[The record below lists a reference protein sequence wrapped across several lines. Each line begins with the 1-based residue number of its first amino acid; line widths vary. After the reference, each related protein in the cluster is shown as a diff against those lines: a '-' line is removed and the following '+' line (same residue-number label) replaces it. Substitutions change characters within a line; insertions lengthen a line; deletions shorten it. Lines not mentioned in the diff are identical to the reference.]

1 MSDTTHPSREYLA
14 EHLPPVLNEFLR
26 SGIEEAHDLIRD
38 AREDTTSTY
47 ELDGI
52 TRHISAMMVD
62 DTGRLVVKTFGGDLF
77 LYRITLTE
85 L

>member
-1 MSDTTHPSREYLA
+1 MSDTTNPSRAYLA
-14 EHLPPVLNEFLR
+14 GHLPAVLNEFLS
-26 SGIEEAHDLIRD
+26 SGIEEAHDLISD
-38 AREDTTSTY
+38 ANTSDDSTY

-52 TRHISAMMVD
+52 TRHISSIMVD
-62 DTGRLVVKTFGGDLF
+62 DTGQLVVKTFGGDLF

>member
-14 EHLPPVLNEFLR
+14 EQLPAVLNEFLR
-26 SGIEEAHDLIRD
+26 SGIEEAHDLISD
-38 AREDTTSTY
+38 ANTHDDSTY

>member
-1 MSDTTHPSREYLA
+1 MTDTTLPSREYLA
-14 EHLPPVLNEFLR
+14 VHLPPVIQEALR
-26 SGIEEAHDLIRD
+26 SGIEEFNDLLTD
-38 AREDTTSTY
+38 ARDDPTSTY

-52 TRHISAMMVD
+52 TRHISSINTD
-62 DTGRLVVKTFGGDLF
+62 DAGNLVVKTFGGDLF